1 MALSLA
7 AGLLGGALI
16 GGVSSALGAHS
27 AAKAQTSAA
36 NQATAAQQAMYN
48 QTRSDLLP
56 YQQFGQ
62 SAGNQLMARMGEF
75 TSPMSMTQD
84 QLEQTPG
91 YQFTKTQGLKTV
103 NNALGARGLLN
114 SGAVMKGAADFATG
128 LADKTYL
135 DQFNMDQ
142 TLKQNNYNRLLGAT
156 QLGENAAAQTGAYGT
171 QTAQS
176 VGSNIIGAGNARA
189 AADMATANAFG
200 SAGNALTNLVTLQN
214 APKLLAGIY
223 GRPN

>member
-1 MALSLA
+1 MAIGLA

-16 GGVSSALGAHS
+16 GGVSSAIGAHS
-27 AAKAQTSAA
+27 AAKAQTHAA
-36 NQATAAQQAMYN
+36 DQATAAQQAMYN
-48 QTRSDLLP
+48 QTRADLAP
-56 YQQFGQ
+56 YQAFGTQ
-62 SAGNQLMARMGEF
+62 AGNQLMARMGEF
-75 TSPMSMTQD
+75 TSPMAMTQD

-114 SGAVMKGAADFATG
+114 SGAVFKGASDYATG